1 MLTPTPAAN
10 GSANGIA
17 SPAPFVPP
25 GSPYGA
31 PFMGTLGTAASPAPA
46 HPARANRWNLI
57 RGLLQELNRLS
68 TTELTERNN
77 TVMNSLTDLLLRDA
91 VRERATDIHLD
102 PLRDGVH

>member
-17 SPAPFVPP
+17 SPPPFVPAR
-25 GSPYGA
+25 SPYGA
-31 PFMGTLGTAASPAPA
+31 PLVGPLGPAPPPDPA
-46 HPARANRWNLI
+46 HPARANRVHLI